1 MALNSLPEKE
11 LWNFGSSEEKLVNTQ
26 VEVKVMDMRWL
37 LRGDKNFLDFVP
49 ILESY
54 PLDKLYMTDFMRS
67 LTHEYWTYY

>member
-11 LWNFGSSEEKLVNTQ
+11 LWNFGASEEKLVNTQ

-54 PLDKLYMTDFMRS
+54 PLDKLY
-67 LTHEYWTYY
+67 